1 MAWKVGE
8 PLGASVGDGIMG
20 RPARRHTFIYRVFMI
35 AGRNFVRNDCTTISS
50 AISFVFLLAIIPF
63 SALFL
68 FLLNL
73 LQHIFLPELFP
84 REMVAALVEDINR
97 LIPFVS
103 RQWVQTHLVD
113 AVGLGSFTTIN
124 LMMLPIISGLL
135 FKTLDQA
142 FRKIFNIPRRNLFTG
157 QVAYA
162 AMSVFAIASFFMFN
176 FIWTVA
182 SDMAWQLQK
191 SVEGAAYLSSLYT
204 SALDLFSL
212 SQTNL
217 VSLLILVVFF
227 LTTVK
232 LFLNIEIS
240 RRHRLIAGILF
251 GMLWIGARE
260 CFGLYIQ
267 NVSRINV
274 LFGSLGSVCIVLL
287 WIYYSSV
294 ALLYSVEFMYALHGG
309 PYKIWDER
317 RGRRRR

>member
-1 MAWKVGE
+1 
-8 PLGASVGDGIMG
+8 MG
-20 RPARRHTFIYRVFMI
+20 RLARRHTFYYRVFMI

-68 FLLNL
+68 FILNL
-73 LQHIFLPELFP
+73 LQHLFLPELFP
-84 REMVAALVEDINR
+84 RDMVAVLVEDINQ

-113 AVGLGSFTTIN
+113 SVGLGSFTTIN
-124 LMMLPIISGLL
+124 LLMLPIISGLL

-162 AMSVFAIASFFMFN
+162 AMSVFAIACFFMFN

-191 SVEGAAYLSSLYT
+191 TVEGAGYLSDLYA

-217 VSLLILVVFF
+217 ASLLILALFF

-232 LFLNIEIS
+232 LFLNIDIKW
-240 RRHRLIAGILF
+240 RHRMMAGFLF
-251 GMLWIGARE
+251 GVLWIGARE
-260 CFGLYIQ
+260 VFGLYIQ

-287 WIYYSSV
+287 WVYYSSV

-309 PYKIWDER
+309 PYKVWHER
-317 RGRRRR
+317 RRERVALKRF

>member
-1 MAWKVGE
+1 
-8 PLGASVGDGIMG
+8 MG
-20 RPARRHTFIYRVFMI
+20 RLARRHSFFYRVFLI

-50 AISFVFLLAIIPF
+50 SISFVFLLAIIPF

-68 FLLNL
+68 FILNL
-73 LQHIFLPELFP
+73 FQNLFLPELFP
-84 REMVAALVEDINR
+84 RDMVVVLVEDLNQ

-103 RQWVQTHLVD
+103 KQWVRTHLVD
-113 AVGLGSFTTIN
+113 SVGLGSFTTIN
-124 LMMLPIISGLL
+124 LLMLPIISGLL

-142 FRKIFNIPRRNLFTG
+142 FRKIFNIPRRNLLTG

-162 AMSVFAIASFFMFN
+162 AMSVFAIAFFFMFN
-176 FIWTVA
+176 FIWTVV
-182 SDMAWQLQK
+182 SDTAWELQQ
-191 SVEGAAYLSSLYT
+191 SMEEAAYLSDLFT

-212 SQTNL
+212 SQINL
-217 VSLLILVVFF
+217 VSWLILVLFF

-232 LFLNIEIS
+232 LFLNIDIK
-240 RRHRLIAGILF
+240 RRHRLMAGALF
-251 GMLWIGARE
+251 GTLWIGARE

-274 LFGSLGSVCIVLL
+274 LFGSLGSVCVVLL

-317 RGRRRR
+317 RARKWT